1 MGKAKKYQTNR
12 NNKKQQEM
20 IPPMTHNLSQ
30 KALDVT
36 IKVSFLMVKATSNYE
51 DIKQDISKLNNKAA
65 SFLRQ
70 NLQKKQEK
78 WIGTQ

>member
-20 IPPMTHNLSQ
+20 ILPMTHNLSQ

-51 DIKQDISKLNNKAA
+51 DINQDISKLNNKAA
-65 SFLRQ
+65 TFMRQ

-78 WIGTQ
+78 WIGTR